1 VLPFAFGFTGLLS
14 TLACLICGFAM
25 LLQAWNF
32 YRLPTD
38 EQARKLFLI
47 TLVYLP
53 LVQVALMTK
62 A

>member
-1 VLPFAFGFTGLLS
+1 
-14 TLACLICGFAM
+14 M